1 MCSYLNWELNVDDP
15 MNSLPLYETV
25 WVLIFIDTSS
35 LLTTSKQQKKVPG
48 CYHPARLIHTE
59 GIQLMEHEMC
69 FYLDWE
75 LNVDDPVNS
84 LPLYEAVCVLF
95 FINTSSLL
103 TTSKQ
108 QKKCWAAIIV
118 QGLFMLKEIN

>member
-1 MCSYLNWELNVDDP
+1 
-15 MNSLPLYETV
+15 
-25 WVLIFIDTSS
+25 
-35 LLTTSKQQKKVPG
+35 
-48 CYHPARLIHTE
+48 
-59 GIQLMEHEMC
+59 MEHEMC

-84 LPLYEAVCVLF
+84 LPLYEAVWVLF

-118 QGLFMLKEIN
+118 QGLFMLKEINWWNMKHALILTGNLMLGQDDGLVNLLPLNEAA

>member
-1 MCSYLNWELNVDDP
+1 
-15 MNSLPLYETV
+15 
-25 WVLIFIDTSS
+25 
-35 LLTTSKQQKKVPG
+35 
-48 CYHPARLIHTE
+48 
-59 GIQLMEHEMC
+59 MC
-69 FYLDWE
+69 FYLNWE

-118 QGLFMLKEIN
+118 QGLFMLKEMMEREMCSYLNWELNVDGPVNLLPLYKAA